1 VKTLHHSYPRRFE
14 SALPSFLKTR
24 WIAALVFALV
34 LIIAAFSLQPFAR
47 SQTRKLLDRLKGVKA
62 DFRDVHVSIFPL
74 RYRITH
80 LKIREEKPKTK
91 EPAFYADEIAV
102 TLRWSRLLTGHL
114 AGTVAGQNA
123 KVVLHQP
130 PEGSQMRL
138 PPIEEVV
145 PFPAVLEQARVD
157 GSEVLYVW
165 VREKNQPSMW
175 FHDIVA
181 TLENVGSRPDL
192 VKGPMVLSAKGKL
205 QRSGTMTVYVTA
217 DPYATPLSF
226 AGKANVSHFDPAEM
240 NGLIASTKGV
250 KLTPGRFDM
259 QMSFECRKGRLRGWV
274 EPRLSGTEVTSDG
287 DVGSALKA
295 FFGNIS
301 MSVASPA
308 DGTDA
313 SGRIAFEDN
322 LTDPKRQLWPTLEK
336 VVENALLIALQE
348 SIKRNVSPGEKRGE
362 ASSNKEPT
370 KLEIKR

>member
-1 VKTLHHSYPRRFE
+1 MATL
-14 SALPSFLKTR
+14 ALGL
-24 WIAALVFALV
+24 ALIVAV
-34 LIIAAFSLQPFAR
+34 LSLQPLAR
-47 SQTRKLLDRLKGVKA
+47 SQTRKLLDGLKGVKA
-62 DFRDVHVSIFPL
+62 DFSDVHVSIFPL

-91 EPAFYADEIAV
+91 EPVFYAEEIAV
-102 TLRWSRLLTGHL
+102 TVRWSRLLTGHL
-114 AGTVAGQNA
+114 AGTVTGQKA
-123 KVVLHQP
+123 KLVLHQP
-130 PEGSQMRL
+130 PEGSQIRL

-145 PFPAVLEQARVD
+145 PFPGILKRGQID

-165 VREKNQPSMW
+165 VREKNQPSVW

-192 VKGPMVLSAKGKL
+192 VEGLMVLSANGRV
-205 QRSGTMTVYVTA
+205 QRSGTMTVQVTA

-226 AGKANVSHFDPAEM
+226 AGKASVSRFDPAEM
-240 NGLIASTKGV
+240 NALIDSTQGV

-259 QMSFECRKGRLRGWV
+259 QMSFECRKGRLHGWL
-274 EPRLSGTEVTSDG
+274 EPRLTGTQLTAADG

-295 FFGNIS
+295 IFGKIS
-301 MSVASPA
+301 LSVASPA
-308 DGTDA
+308 DGTDS
-313 SGRIAFEDN
+313 SGRITFEDD

-336 VVENALLIALQE
+336 VVENAFLLGLQE
-348 SIKRNVSPGEKRGE
+348 SIKRNVSPRDKRDK